1 MLAQQFQVAAYL
13 SLLKKYDGADSMEK
27 IILLALEDYF
37 IKSMSCLMSWSINS
51 LSTPAAVAQS
61 IKRPEL
67 MTLKEVRMNWHEF
80 DSRLVE
86 KNPNWSIFEA
96 NNEVSARFRK

>member
-13 SLLKKYDGADSMEK
+13 SLLKKYDGDRFDEK
-27 IILLALEDYF
+27 IVLLAFEDYF

-80 DSRLVE
+80 DSRSVG
-86 KNPNWSIFEA
+86 KNPNWSIYEA
-96 NNEVSARFRK
+96 NNELILRFRK